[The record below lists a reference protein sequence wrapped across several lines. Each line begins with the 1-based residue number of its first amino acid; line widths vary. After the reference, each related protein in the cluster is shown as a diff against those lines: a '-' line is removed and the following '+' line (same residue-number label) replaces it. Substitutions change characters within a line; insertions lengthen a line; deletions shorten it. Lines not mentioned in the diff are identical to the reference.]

1 MEIKNARCTDFI
13 RDFISIFDGQYLVYH
28 NGWVNNAE
36 WYNRWNQEIQE
47 NKKFY
52 LIGSGNDGDYS
63 DELLIEID
71 KILKEYKPKNYVSL
85 KQVCISTNHIIN
97 AARDGFLIN
106 NMLIRAYE

>member
-71 KILKEYKPKNYVSL
+71 KILNFFSEKNIDKSKVVFMTGNLNLNYGLSILRNV
-85 KQVCISTNHIIN
+85 
-97 AARDGFLIN
+97 A
-106 NMLIRAYE
+106 

>member
-71 KILKEYKPKNYVSL
+71 KIL
-85 KQVCISTNHIIN
+85 
-97 AARDGFLIN
+97 F
-106 NMLIRAYE
+106 

>member
-28 NGWVNNAE
+28 NSCVNNAE

-71 KILKEYKPKNYVSL
+71 KILNFFSEKNIDKSKVVFMTGNLNLNYGLSILRNV
-85 KQVCISTNHIIN
+85 
-97 AARDGFLIN
+97 
-106 NMLIRAYE
+106 